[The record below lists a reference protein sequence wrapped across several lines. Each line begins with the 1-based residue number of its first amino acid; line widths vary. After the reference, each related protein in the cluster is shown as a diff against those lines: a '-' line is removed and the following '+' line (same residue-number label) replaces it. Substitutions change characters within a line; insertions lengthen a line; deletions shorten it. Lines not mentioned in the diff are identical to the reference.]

1 MSTNVALNSK
11 VDMYSLRFKNM
22 EAAKVIES
30 DRQRA
35 EVFDAL
41 GHPTRIAILKALQ
54 EDAAGFAELKK
65 KTSIES
71 SGHLQH
77 HLNKLDGLIKTDE
90 YGKYCLSDQ
99 GKDALVTVQ
108 TVENASAT
116 KETRVKTHSSK
127 GKKGTKSVAVV
138 LAALLIVSSAFAV
151 FQYSQIATLQRE
163 IDRIGEVNFDAM
175 AYYSEFGVIPAT
187 NVNASFAPP
196 VSMYRALQIALQNDG
211 WNKTSL
217 NGMRVGAYLAK
228 WQAITEQTYF
238 DSATWEPIT
247 IDITSRQLT
256 APPTDYSPVY
266 SNGIVYRYVWQIIVQ
281 GPSGITIPP
290 IGFSLVDAATGE
302 IVPKPLLF

>member
-1 MSTNVALNSK
+1 
-11 VDMYSLRFKNM
+11 M
-22 EAAKVIES
+22 EEGKEIES

-54 EDAAGFAELKK
+54 EGAVGFAELKK

-108 TVENASAT
+108 TVEHASAT
-116 KETRVKTHSSK
+116 KETLDKNPHLK
-127 GKKGTKSVAVV
+127 GKTGLKSVAI
-138 LAALLIVSSAFAV
+138 LLTALLIASSALAV
-151 FQYSQIATLQRE
+151 FEYSQIATLQKE
-163 IDRIGEVNFDAM
+163 VDRIGEVNFDAM
-175 AYYSEFGVIPAT
+175 AYYNEFGVIPAT

-196 VSMYRALQIALQNDG
+196 VSMYRALQIALQTDG

-217 NGMRVGAYLAK
+217 NGMRVSAYLAK
-228 WQAITEQTYF
+228 WQTVTEPTYF
-238 DSATWEPIT
+238 NSTAWEPIT
-247 IDITSRQLT
+247 IDITSNQLT
-256 APPTDYSPVY
+256 TPPSDYSPVY
-266 SNGIVYRYVWQIIVQ
+266 NNGVVSCSMRE
-281 GPSGITIPP
+281 SGT
-290 IGFSLVDAATGE
+290 V
-302 IVPKPLLF
+302 